1 MDSKT
6 QAASFWKTIFFYVLV
21 SFLTSFC
28 IFSFIHQ
35 SSKGRTLM
43 TCPKVEMTSTHSAGD
58 GDHKKM
64 TAYSDRG
71 TSREVVILLWTWPFG
86 ERFPLDRC
94 AADYGIFGCNFTA
107 ERDLYSRADAVIL
120 HHRDVCSTKAMLPR
134 EPRPHNQRWIWFN
147 LESPRHSPNLNLLDN
162 LINMT
167 LSYRV
172 DSDIFS
178 PYGWIEKAITPQN
191 FSIPT
196 KTKLVAWVVSN
207 WDSTLARVAYYNQLK
222 NHINIDMFGGRNK
235 PLPYKLLQPTI
246 SQYKFY
252 LAFEN
257 SLNQDYITEKLWNN
271 ALMSGTVPVVLGPTR
286 ENYER
291 FVPADAFIHVNDF
304 PSAKELA
311 AHLKFLDTN
320 EEQYQ
325 RYFTWRK
332 KLQPIGQTGWNTH
345 YCKACQALQQDCA
358 YKTIPSIA
366 NWYK

>member
-6 QAASFWKTIFFYVLV
+6 QAASFWKAIVFYVLV

-43 TCPKVEMTSTHSAGD
+43 TCPKAEATSTHSAGD
-58 GDHKKM
+58 GDH
-64 TAYSDRG
+64 RG
-71 TSREVVILLWTWPFG
+71 TSREVVILVWSWPFG
-86 ERFPLDRC
+86 HQFPLDQC
-94 AADYGIFGCNFTA
+94 AADYGIFGCNFTT
-107 ERDLYSRADAVIL
+107 ERNWYNRADAVII
-120 HHRDVCSTKAMLPR
+120 HHWDVIFTNVGLPR
-134 EPRPHNQRWIWFN
+134 EPRSHNQRWIWFN
-147 LESPRHSPNLNLLDN
+147 LESPRNSPNLHIMDN
-162 LINMT
+162 LFNLTM
-167 LSYRV
+167 SYRV
-172 DSDIFS
+172 DSDIFC

-196 KTKLVAWVVSN
+196 KTKLVTWVVSN
-207 WDSTLARVAYYNQLK
+207 WRPTLERVAYYNQLK
-222 NHINIDMFGGRNK
+222 NHINIDMFGRRNK
-235 PLPYKLLQPTI
+235 TLSSNILQPII

-257 SLNQDYITEKLWNN
+257 SLHQDYITEKLWNN

-332 KLQPIGQTGWNTH
+332 KLQPIGLTGWTPH
-345 YCKACQALQQDCA
+345 YCKACQALQQDIS

-366 NWYK
+366 NWFK

>member
-6 QAASFWKTIFFYVLV
+6 QAASFWKAIVLYVLV

-43 TCPKVEMTSTHSAGD
+43 TCLKVEMTSTHSAGD
-58 GDHKKM
+58 GDHKK
-64 TAYSDRG
+64 TTHYSDRG

-94 AADYGIFGCNFTA
+94 AADYGIFGCNFTTD
-107 ERDLYSRADAVIL
+107 RNWYNRADAVII
-120 HHRDVCSTKAMLPR
+120 HHCEFRYTNKGLPR
-134 EPRPHNQRWIWFN
+134 EPRPHNQRWIWLN
-147 LESPRHSPNLNLLDN
+147 LESPKHSPNLRLMDNRINLT
-162 LINMT
+162 M
-167 LSYRV
+167 SYRA
-172 DSDIFS
+172 DADIFL
-178 PYGWIEKAITPQN
+178 PYGWLEKAITPQN

-196 KTKLVAWVVSN
+196 KTKLVAWVVSH
-207 WDSTLARVAYYNQLK
+207 WDSTLERVAYYNQLK
-222 NHINIDMFGGRNK
+222 KHINIDMFGRGNKNLARNM
-235 PLPYKLLQPTI
+235 LQPTI

-257 SLNQDYITEKLWNN
+257 SISQDYITEKFWNN

-291 FVPADAFIHVNDF
+291 FAPADTFIHVNDF

-311 AHLKFLDTN
+311 AYLKFLDTH

-325 RYFTWRK
+325 RYFNWRK
-332 KLQPIGQTGWNTH
+332 ELQPIDLPSWSH
-345 YCKACQALQQDCA
+345 RYCKACQKLQQDIS

-366 NWYK
+366 NWFK